1 MASAATTRRSV
12 FIETVLCVIGI
23 RHSGLA
29 RSQSRSEHYLTLSH
43 RRLTKGRGRY
53 GTLGGRCKINARSQ
67 TTLQN
72 IPAASGNRWSRSPPE
87 SRAKL
92 ECVSALH
99 PIADMPARQLSVRYG
114 PIVDIVDWANHHS
127 TASV

>member
-23 RHSGLA
+23 RRSGLA
-29 RSQSRSEHYLTLSH
+29 RSQS
-43 RRLTKGRGRY
+43 KGRGRY